1 MSKYPP
7 PQRRARHFADR
18 RLRGAMDK
26 LGWLTHRGQGKRHL
40 HILGAA
46 MPSQG
51 RYRGF
56 SFKKWR
62 RVLANQTNLICLC
75 EHMTSQRC
83 SSCGFKEREEHS
95 VLREGPS
102 KCFHTRQCPE
112 GSCRFH
118 VALGRDSNSSRSM
131 FRIAVEMM
139 VRYIEIMKSIEDVV
153 SLILAGWEVQML
165 VQSNHSKA
173 L

>member
-1 MSKYPP
+1 
-7 PQRRARHFADR
+7 
-18 RLRGAMDK
+18 
-26 LGWLTHRGQGKRHL
+26 
-40 HILGAA
+40 
-46 MPSQG
+46 
-51 RYRGF
+51 
-56 SFKKWR
+56 
-62 RVLANQTNLICLC
+62 
-75 EHMTSQRC
+75 MTSQRC
-83 SSCGFKEREEHS
+83 SSCGFKEREEHL
-95 VLREGPS
+95 VLEEGPS
-102 KCFHTRQCPE
+102 KCVHTRQCPE

-139 VRYIEIMKSIEDVV
+139 VRYIEIMKRIEDVV

>member
-1 MSKYPP
+1 
-7 PQRRARHFADR
+7 
-18 RLRGAMDK
+18 MDK

-139 VRYIEIMKSIEDVV
+139 VRYIEIMKRIEDVV